1 MAGGDYPLLNLFK
14 RRESIPI
21 EKKDRGPG
29 LERGFKVGELFPIKG
44 IWFRIQLVEFD
55 KITLKAE
62 SATGRV
68 KKWQRSH

>member
-29 LERGFKVGELFPIKG
+29 LERGFKVGELF
-44 IWFRIQLVEFD
+44 D